1 MLVVLLDNFNRIM
14 PHILIVCT
22 ANICRSPVGEAMLR
36 ERLQQQSHNSN
47 WQVSSAGTWAQ
58 VKRGASRNSVQVA
71 AERGLDIS
79 QHQAE
84 MIEVHHLQ
92 KADLVLCMESG
103 HVEALRAEFPIYAGK
118 IFLMSEMVGRE
129 YSINDPYGG
138 PLEAYQ
144 TMANELEGILDQG
157 FEKITTLAEANAAKR
172 P

>member
-1 MLVVLLDNFNRIM
+1 M

-36 ERLQQQSHNSN
+36 ARLEQQGYGPE

-58 VKRGASRNSVQVA
+58 VKRGASQHSVAVA
-71 AERGLDIS
+71 AARGLDIT

-84 MIEVHHLQ
+84 MIEAHHLRE
-92 KADLVLCMESG
+92 ADLVLCMEMG
-103 HVEALRAEFPIYAGK
+103 HVEALRAEFPVYAAK

-129 YSINDPYGG
+129 YNINDPYGG
-138 PLEAYQ
+138 PLDAYQ
-144 TMANELEGILDQG
+144 HMADDLAMVIDEG
-157 FEKITTLAEANAAKR
+157 FTRMTTLAQELAAKR